1 MLRISILKSK
11 TFLDLKCL
19 TTSKVKQ
26 TKELKRKCVAVG
38 EWALTHSAVQEVGEF
53 GEIRLILLE
62 VVEAVDMLE
71 IHVQLSEV
79 FGEDTRPWVQDAPK
93 IGLGQLLPLVQSH

>member
-1 MLRISILKSK
+1 MIRISTLKSK
-11 TFLDLKCL
+11 TCLDLKCL
-19 TTSKVKQ
+19 TPPKVK
-26 TKELKRKCVAVG
+26 EFRRKCVAVG
-38 EWALTHSAVQEVGEF
+38 EWALTHSAMQEAGEF
-53 GEIRLILLE
+53 GQIRLILILLE

>member
-1 MLRISILKSK
+1 M
-11 TFLDLKCL
+11 
-19 TTSKVKQ
+19 TTSKINQ
-26 TKELKRKCVAVG
+26 TEELRRKCVAVG

-62 VVEAVDMLE
+62 VIEAVDMLE
-71 IHVQLSEV
+71 IHIQLSEV
-79 FGEDTRPWVQDAPK
+79 FGEDTWPWVQDAPQ